1 MAGDGGDVH
10 QAALAGLDHLAT
22 KALRGD
28 EIAGEVDV
36 EHLLPVAQRQVLHS
50 GEAQDAGGVDEDVD
64 AAEVGDGGVDGG
76 LNLGLVGG
84 VHLVALGVDAKLGSE
99 VGGSGLDLLLVQVEH
114 DDVGA
119 IAGELAADL
128 GAHTAERASHGADI
142 ALELKPIAHRNFP
155 SCASQWV
162 APINRPTWFSLV
174 IVCFAFAQV
183 NCIFVRMA
191 LTIGL
196 YRVPQFTCVER
207 VTCENDPLRHRVA
220 VRAKT
225 ER

>member
-1 MAGDGGDVH
+1 MAGDGRDVH

-36 EHLLPVAQRQVLHS
+36 EHLLPVAQRQILHG
-50 GEAQDAGGVDEDVD
+50 GEAQDAGGVDKDVD
-64 AAEVGDGGVDGG
+64 AAEVGDGGIDGS

-84 VHLVALGVDAKLGSE
+84 VHLVALDVDAKLGSE

-155 SCASQWV
+155 SCASRWV
-162 APINRPTWFSLV
+162 VLINRPTWFSLV

-183 NCIFVRMA
+183 NCIFVRIA
-191 LTIGL
+191 LIVGL
-196 YRVPQFTCVER
+196 YYAMQYIL
-207 VTCENDPLRHRVA
+207 N
-220 VRAKT
+220 
-225 ER
+225 

>member
-1 MAGDGGDVH
+1 MH

-28 EIAGEVDV
+28 EVAGEVDV
-36 EHLLPVAQRQVLHS
+36 EYLLPVAQRQVLHS

-64 AAEVGDGGVDGG
+64 ATEVGDGGVDGG

-84 VHLVALGVDAKLGSE
+84 VHLVALGVDAKLGGE
-99 VGGSGLDLLLVQVEH
+99 VGGCSLDLFLVQIEQ

-119 IAGELAADL
+119 VAGELAANLD
-128 GAHTAERASHGADI
+128 AHTAECAGHGADI
-142 ALELKPIAHRNFP
+142 ALELKPVAHRNFP
-155 SCASQWV
+155 SCASRWAV
-162 APINRPTWFSLV
+162 PINRPMWFSQV

-196 YRVPQFTCVER
+196 
-207 VTCENDPLRHRVA
+207 
-220 VRAKT
+220 
-225 ER
+225 

>member
-1 MAGDGGDVH
+1 MAGDGRDVH

-28 EIAGEVDV
+28 EVAGEVDV
-36 EHLLPVAQRQVLHS
+36 EYLLPVAQRQVLHG
-50 GEAQDAGGVDEDVD
+50 GEAQDTGGVDEDVD
-64 AAEVGDGGVDGG
+64 TAEVGDGGIDGG

-84 VHLVALGVDAKLGSE
+84 VHLVTLGVDAKLGSE
-99 VGGSGLDLLLVQVEH
+99 VGGSGLDLFLVQIEQ

-128 GAHTAERASHGADI
+128 DAHAAECAGHGADI
-142 ALELKPIAHRNFP
+142 ALELKPVAHRNFP
-155 SCASQWV
+155 SCASLWV

-191 LTIGL
+191 LTVGL
-196 YRVPQFTCVER
+196 HRAMQFML
-207 VTCENDPLRHRVA
+207 N
-220 VRAKT
+220 
-225 ER
+225 

>member
-1 MAGDGGDVH
+1 M
-10 QAALAGLDHLAT
+10 
-22 KALRGD
+22 
-28 EIAGEVDV
+28 
-36 EHLLPVAQRQVLHS
+36 LPVAQRQVLHG

-64 AAEVGDGGVDGG
+64 TAEVGDGGVDGS

-84 VHLVALGVDAKLGSE
+84 VHLVTLGVDAKLGSK

-119 IAGELAADL
+119 IAGELATNLD
-128 GAHTAERASHGADI
+128 AHTAECAGHGANI

-155 SCASQWV
+155 SCASRWV
-162 APINRPTWFSLV
+162 APINRPTWFLLV

-183 NCIFVRMA
+183 NCIFVRMT

-196 YRVPQFTCVER
+196 YYA
-207 VTCENDPLRHRVA
+207 LRFVLN
-220 VRAKT
+220 
-225 ER
+225 

>member
-1 MAGDGGDVH
+1 M
-10 QAALAGLDHLAT
+10 
-22 KALRGD
+22 
-28 EIAGEVDV
+28 
-36 EHLLPVAQRQVLHS
+36 
-50 GEAQDAGGVDEDVD
+50 
-64 AAEVGDGGVDGG
+64 AAEVGDGGVDSS

-84 VHLVALGVDAKLGSE
+84 VHLVTLGVDAKLGSE

-155 SCASQWV
+155 SCASRWA
-162 APINRPTWFSLV
+162 APINRPTWFPLV

-191 LTIGL
+191 LTVGL
-196 YRVPQFTCVER
+196 YCAMQFIL
-207 VTCENDPLRHRVA
+207 N
-220 VRAKT
+220 
-225 ER
+225 

>member
-1 MAGDGGDVH
+1 MAGDGRDVH

-28 EIAGEVDV
+28 EVAGEVDV
-36 EHLLPVAQRQVLHS
+36 EHLLPVAQRQVFH
-50 GEAQDAGGVDEDVD
+50 GCETQDTGGVDEDVD

-84 VHLVALGVDAKLGSE
+84 VHLVALGVDAKLGGE
-99 VGGSGLDLLLVQVEH
+99 VGGCGLDLFLVQIEQ

-119 IAGELAADL
+119 VAGELAADL
-128 GAHTAERASHGADI
+128 GAHTAECAGHGADI
-142 ALELKPIAHRNFP
+142 ALELKPVAHRNFP
-155 SCASQWV
+155 SCTSRWIV
-162 APINRPTWFSLV
+162 PINRPTRFSQV
-174 IVCFAFAQV
+174 IVCFAFVQV

-196 YRVPQFTCVER
+196 HCGMQFML
-207 VTCENDPLRHRVA
+207 N
-220 VRAKT
+220 
-225 ER
+225 

>member
-1 MAGDGGDVH
+1 MTGDGGDVN

-28 EIAGEVDV
+28 EVAGEVDV
-36 EHLLPVAQRQVLHS
+36 DDLVPVGERQVLH
-50 GEAQDAGGVDEDVD
+50 GCEAQDAGGVDENVD
-64 AAEVGDGGVDGG
+64 AAEVGDGGIDGG

-99 VGGSGLDLLLVQVEH
+99 VGGSGPDFLLVQVEH

-128 GAHTAERASHGADI
+128 GAHTAECAGHGADI

-162 APINRPTWFSLV
+162 SPIN
-174 IVCFAFAQV
+174 
-183 NCIFVRMA
+183 
-191 LTIGL
+191 
-196 YRVPQFTCVER
+196 
-207 VTCENDPLRHRVA
+207 
-220 VRAKT
+220 
-225 ER
+225 

>member
-1 MAGDGGDVH
+1 MAGDGRDVH

-28 EIAGEVDV
+28 EVAGEVDV
-36 EHLLPVAQRQVLHS
+36 EHLLPVAQRQVLHG

-64 AAEVGDGGVDGG
+64 AAEVGDGGVDSS

-84 VHLVALGVDAKLGSE
+84 VHLVTLGVDAKLGSE

-155 SCASQWV
+155 SCASCGPLPLIDPRGFRWL
-162 APINRPTWFSLV
+162 SY
-174 IVCFAFAQV
+174 
-183 NCIFVRMA
+183 A
-191 LTIGL
+191 L
-196 YRVPQFTCVER
+196 
-207 VTCENDPLRHRVA
+207 DLRR
-220 VRAKT
+220 
-225 ER
+225 

>member
-28 EIAGEVDV
+28 EVTGEVDV

-64 AAEVGDGGVDGG
+64 AAEVGDGGIDGG

-84 VHLVALGVDAKLGSE
+84 VHLVALGVDAKLGSK

-128 GAHTAERASHGADI
+128 GAHAAECASHGADI

-155 SCASQWV
+155 SCAFQWI

-191 LTIGL
+191 LT
-196 YRVPQFTCVER
+196 V
-207 VTCENDPLRHRVA
+207 DSHRLKRFVSD
-220 VRAKT
+220 
-225 ER
+225 